1 LYVMCIPSD
10 LIDFL
15 RDPDK
20 MIIRPAFLAL
30 PSQNGSRQPGTL
42 YIERFLRR
50 ICAFLTVYFYDSSV
64 RLHREKF
71 TMKLPSFFDPD
82 PEDLNY
88 KPDWKQMSTADKA
101 SYIWTYYKVP
111 IVILVVILGLII
123 HAISGYINRKNDIL
137 FVGTANMA
145 IPEEVLPLFTDD
157 YIASDPSFGKRD
169 SVSMAYLGTLS
180 DASPAMYM
188 TGPAATQ
195 MKIMASVEA
204 GQLDVVLMDREAFDM
219 LSMNGFLLDLG
230 RLTAGGTA
238 GGSGTDTAIEAN
250 TEGETAAGGGTD
262 TAIEA
267 DTEGRTAAADGTDTT
282 GGTGALDETAMAD
295 EADGEASPLPE
306 LSAQNLTILEQI
318 RDLLT
323 ENTVITESNAAE
335 AQLDPDIELHEVKEQ
350 KLLGIDLTGS
360 GPFAGIA
367 PEEKVYAGIIVNTTR
382 VDQSLSYIGYL
393 LQAAI

>member
-1 LYVMCIPSD
+1 
-10 LIDFL
+10 
-15 RDPDK
+15 
-20 MIIRPAFLAL
+20 
-30 PSQNGSRQPGTL
+30 
-42 YIERFLRR
+42 
-50 ICAFLTVYFYDSSV
+50 
-64 RLHREKF
+64 
-71 TMKLPSFFDPD
+71 MKLPSFFDPD

-238 GGSGTDTAIEAN
+238 GGSGTDTAIEA
-250 TEGETAAGGGTD
+250 
-262 TAIEA
+262 